1 MIVDCHLQYHV
12 KQWTIIQVIKVILP
26 VAVIAY
32 IQQVHLKKC
41 CIGESENAE
50 NIKQTVYITAQ
61 RKAVIGRIVPMAD
74 STDNHH
80 LISWAMM

>member
-1 MIVDCHLQYHV
+1 MVNV

-50 NIKQTVYITAQ
+50 NIEHAADIPAQ
-61 RKAVIGRIVPMAD
+61 KRA
-74 STDNHH
+74 
-80 LISWAMM
+80 